1 MSDAQQTKSYEP
13 SAKSAEF
20 IKTHCRRCVAGLT
33 WEIEGGRLVSRCL
46 LSFGDYPASLNVTNC
61 DRFEERETET
71 QIESS

>member
-1 MSDAQQTKSYEP
+1 MSDEPQTKLFEH

-33 WEIEGGRLVSRCL
+33 WEIDGGRLASRCL

-61 DRFEERETET
+61 DRFEEREV
-71 QIESS
+71 ESERES